1 MRFAFNALKGM
12 VRKGKALRMAL
23 SSASTP
29 KSDKAN
35 QKHLQEIV
43 QLQQMV

>member
-12 VRKGKALRMAL
+12 VRKDKALRMAL
-23 SSASTP
+23 SSASR
-29 KSDKAN
+29 SDKAN